1 MTARGMIK
9 LLITGGVVLAV
20 LVAAGCQGGS
30 GGGPTSAV
38 GTEPEATAT
47 STAPQPSEPTPST
60 VPQTDS
66 ESASTTAPVATPT
79 IDPDA
84 SIAGTV
90 TYRERLAL
98 TPGAVVSVQLR
109 DTSLQDVASVL
120 IAEQVISNPGQ
131 VPIAY
136 EVRYNQDDIN
146 PRNTYSISA
155 RITESDGRL
164 AFINDTAYDVIT
176 RGRPTRV
183 DMVLVIVQPPP
194 DPTGEWNE
202 ENSRRYVEEEV
213 EVIGAEVV
221 EYQPEVIL
229 LVAHYQSTV
238 ENCVRRGSQSFEV
251 SGSDIFVTIT
261 LTVPPATPW
270 AIPCDEE
277 VVEVEEVV
285 RFGDALDSGQTYRV
299 IVNGTEATTFTVV
312 QTRSPPT
319 GGASQTS
326 AG

>member
-1 MTARGMIK
+1 MTVRRMIK
-9 LLITGGVVLAV
+9 LLITAGVVLAV
-20 LVAAGCQGGS
+20 LVAAGCQSGS
-30 GGGPTSAV
+30 DGGPTSAV

-47 STAPQPSEPTPST
+47 STAPQPSVPTPST
-60 VPQTDS
+60 VPETDS
-66 ESASTTAPVATPT
+66 ESTSTTAPVATPT

-84 SIAGTV
+84 NASITGTV
-90 TYRERLAL
+90 TYRERIAL
-98 TPGAVVSVQLR
+98 TPGAIVAVQLR

-120 IAEQVISNPGQ
+120 IAEQVITNPGQ

-136 EVRYNQDDIN
+136 EVHYNEDDIN

-155 RITESDGRL
+155 RITESGGRL

-176 RGRPTRV
+176 RGRLTRV

-261 LTVPPATPW
+261 LRVPPATPW

-277 VVEVEEVV
+277 VVE
-285 RFGDALDSGQTYRV
+285 
-299 IVNGTEATTFTVV
+299 
-312 QTRSPPT
+312 
-319 GGASQTS
+319 
-326 AG
+326 

>member
-1 MTARGMIK
+1 M
-9 LLITGGVVLAV
+9 
-20 LVAAGCQGGS
+20 
-30 GGGPTSAV
+30 
-38 GTEPEATAT
+38 
-47 STAPQPSEPTPST
+47 
-60 VPQTDS
+60 
-66 ESASTTAPVATPT
+66 TPT
-79 IDPDA
+79 TDPDA
-84 SIAGTV
+84 NASITGTV

-98 TPGAVVSVQLR
+98 TPGAIVAVHLR
-109 DTSLQDVASVL
+109 DTSLMDVASVL
-120 IAEQVISNPGQ
+120 IAEQVITNPGQ
-131 VPIAY
+131 VPIAF
-136 EVRYNQDDIN
+136 EVHYNEDDIN

-155 RITESDGRL
+155 RITEADGRL
-164 AFINDTAYDVIT
+164 AFINDTGLRRDHPGQTHQGQHGAGDS
-176 RGRPTRV
+176 PA
-183 DMVLVIVQPPP
+183 PP

-299 IVNGTEATTFTVV
+299 IVNGTEATTFTVPPGV
-312 QTRSPPT
+312 LPLERLGQSEHSTPSGSVPQTHRQPGKIHGNWVDFRSIARRFRATDAQCVEATSRPVT
-319 GGASQTS
+319 KGGVSSWVARDGSS
-326 AG
+326 PSPAANLVHK

>member
-1 MTARGMIK
+1 MTVRRMIK
-9 LLITGGVVLAV
+9 LLITAGVVLAV

-38 GTEPEATAT
+38 GAEPEATAT
-47 STAPQPSEPTPST
+47 STAPQPSEPTPTT
-60 VPQTDS
+60 VPETDS
-66 ESASTTAPVATPT
+66 ESTPTTAPVATPT

-84 SIAGTV
+84 NASITGTV
-90 TYRERLAL
+90 TYRERIAL
-98 TPGAVVSVQLR
+98 TPGAIVAVQLR

-120 IAEQVISNPGQ
+120 IAEQVITNPGQ
-131 VPIAY
+131 VPIAF
-136 EVRYNQDDIN
+136 EVHYDEDDIN

-155 RITESDGRL
+155 RITEADGRL

-183 DMVLVIVQPPP
+183 NMVLVIVQPPP

-238 ENCVRRGSQSFEV
+238 ENCVRRGGQSYEV

-299 IVNGTEATTFTVV
+299 IVNGTETTTFTVPLAY
-312 QTRSPPT
+312 SP
-319 GGASQTS
+319 
-326 AG
+326 